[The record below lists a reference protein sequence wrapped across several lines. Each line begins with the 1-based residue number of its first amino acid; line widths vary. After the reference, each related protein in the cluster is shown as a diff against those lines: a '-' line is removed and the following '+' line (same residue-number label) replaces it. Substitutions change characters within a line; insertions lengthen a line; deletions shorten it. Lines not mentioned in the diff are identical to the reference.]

1 MLVGIQSRRDWPDRA
16 PFDCCEPID
25 LNHIVFAVD
34 MHGQANS
41 AKYLS
46 VAAVGKRG
54 HDPRVEFIGYVVLEN
69 DDQLTTIL
77 QAAAVELP
85 HQSVRNP

>member
-16 PFDCCEPID
+16 PFDCYDCCEPID

-41 AKYLS
+41 A
-46 VAAVGKRG
+46 GKRG
-54 HDPRVEFIGYVVLEN
+54 HDPRVAFIGYVVLEN

-77 QAAAVELP
+77 QAADVELP
-85 HQSVRNP
+85 YQNVRNP